1 MHYVSAGHEKCAMM
15 LQIRI
20 VASELAGSWDAKS
33 REIAAIQGFPL
44 MPYTSIYMSPLPRRK
59 NWLRTKRSVA
69 PKPGTNVVVMFLQ
82 CEGCG
87 HGLTAVV
94 RNGYTAV
101 AAWMNGTA
109 AEPGN
114 IAGTYPGLKAAPIAA
129 RCPGPRKFSVLIWI
143 RQF

>member
-1 MHYVSAGHEKCAMM
+1 MPYPSISHVPIA
-15 LQIRI
+15 
-20 VASELAGSWDAKS
+20 ASEK
-33 REIAAIQGFPL
+33 IGFAPRGAWPL
-44 MPYTSIYMSPLPRRK
+44 
-59 NWLRTKRSVA
+59 
-69 PKPGTNVVVMFLQ
+69 KPGTNVVVMFLQ

-94 RNGYTAV
+94 RNDYTAV

-109 AEPGN
+109 AEPGT
-114 IAGTYPGLKAAPIAA
+114 IAGTYPGIKAAPIAA